1 MHKLVILLKR
11 RADLTPEQ
19 FRAYYEER
27 HAPLC
32 MRYMVGVSHY
42 VRRYI
47 GPGPGMPD
55 LPFDVITEVWIK
67 DRAEFDMILDAMGKG
82 ILPDDVIADEEQ
94 LFDRA
99 QSRFCAMLAEHETDI
114 PGT

>member
-11 RADLTPEQ
+11 RAGLSPAQ
-19 FRAYYEER
+19 FQADYEGR

-42 VRRYI
+42 ERRYI
-47 GPGPGMPD
+47 GPAPGMPD
-55 LPFDVITEVWIK
+55 LPFDVITEVWIR
-67 DRAEFDMILDAMGKG
+67 DRAAFDMILDAMGKG

-99 QSRFCAMLAEHETDI
+99 QSRFCAVLAEHET
-114 PGT
+114 PMAAA